1 MFFAGRR
8 PIGQPATSI
17 LQRDAPCTPGQ
28 ILLQPHMA
36 VRSSGWRRRAPRNST
51 REAFKPLYRTLWTA
65 PIRSP
70 RLDDELPSRRSPF
83 ILPVQCLSE
92 HAEVYET
99 DARFLTAG
107 SPSPENCQRQLRLV
121 AIDHGDRLCTS
132 PSPVVHSTRAGP
144 WCSVLAHRR
153 LQPRRS
159 TRDISGNE
167 SKPWM
172 STKSSVIFSP
182 LRRSVMGFNATS
194 R

>member
-28 ILLQPHMA
+28 ILLRPHMA
-36 VRSSGWRRRAPRNST
+36 VRSSGLRRRAPRNST

-92 HAEVYET
+92 RAEVYET

-121 AIDHGDRLCTS
+121 AIDHSDRLLHL
-132 PSPVVHSTRAGP
+132 PP
-144 WCSVLAHRR
+144 R
-153 LQPRRS
+153 LCIRPEPRRGVRS
-159 TRDISGNE
+159 WRTGGSSPGGRRETSVATRVNLGCR
-167 SKPWM
+167 
-172 STKSSVIFSP
+172 
-182 LRRSVMGFNATS
+182 LS
-194 R
+194 RP